1 MMMRSGLLHAYIFF
15 IVLTGLPSSAH
26 AECTDAQVKRLAQQ
40 GRTVTSIARTCK
52 MERDEVRSILD
63 EEAEKEKPN
72 EKEPRARGLPSGA
85 PVGQCGCWGPAVPG
99 SLQPHPMCRSGYA
112 TPSSCN
118 VMCPMGG
125 LAWRG
130 VCS

>member
-1 MMMRSGLLHAYIFF
+1 MTAHTGVLKACTALLMMTCF
-15 IVLTGLPSSAH
+15 SSLAH
-26 AECTDAQVKRLAQQ
+26 AECSDARVKRLAEQ
-40 GRTVTSIARTCK
+40 GRTIASIARTCK
-52 MERDEVRSILD
+52 MDRDEVRAILD
-63 EEAEKEKPN
+63 EEPEKEKSN
-72 EKEPRARGLPSGA
+72 EKEPRARGLTSGA

-99 SLQPHPMCRSGYA
+99 SLQPHSMCRSGYA